1 MIKIRSKISFKQYR
15 KLLFSLA
22 YKKHMMKLL
31 LCVAFAMVVWIVSY
45 YLHLLPVPEPKI
57 YQYLTLVLIT
67 VVQPSVIYFT
77 IKRNYYSSNHLG
89 EPLEIQ
95 LTQHEI
101 KMHGE
106 SFYTE
111 IAWKKI
117 FKIDELTNWFL
128 IYQNSLSAIIIPK
141 SSFHNTQLQEFKK
154 ILRGINNVP
163 VHLKK

>member
-1 MIKIRSKISFKQYR
+1 MVKIKSQVSFKQYR

-22 YKKHMMKLL
+22 YKKPMMKAL
-31 LCVAFAMVVWIVSY
+31 LCVAFAMVVWIVGY
-45 YLHLLPVPEPKI
+45 YLHLLPVPKPKI
-57 YQYLTLVLIT
+57 YQYITLVLIT
-67 VVQPSVIYFT
+67 VVQPTMIYFT
-77 IKRNYYSSNHLG
+77 IKRNYYSSNQLG

-95 LTQHEI
+95 ITQHEI
-101 KMHGE
+101 KIWGE

-117 FKIDELTNWFL
+117 YKIDELTKWFL

-141 SSFHNTQLQEFKK
+141 SSFHGAQLREFKSM
-154 ILRGINNVP
+154 LREINNVP